1 LANGLLAWGTSTH
14 GFPFSTGPGFQIT
27 ETPFL
32 PATLST
38 AELNRDVM
46 ECQFIQILG
55 SGKFGLCK
63 GCENNG
69 LGANA
74 Q

>member
-1 LANGLLAWGTSTH
+1 
-14 GFPFSTGPGFQIT
+14 
-27 ETPFL
+27 
-32 PATLST
+32 
-38 AELNRDVM
+38 VM